1 MICVIIFLYIHKY
14 PHLLTTSTDDAEA
27 SELARATP
35 TAGDE
40 GVLEEVV
47 KMGIN
52 NVTAVLQNAD
62 MQDVVKEGSKL
73 VAKTVRVHLVH
84 FYLLFFLVLFETRP
98 FTFFSCRFLCFWYSS
113 F

>member
-1 MICVIIFLYIHKY
+1 MIIF
-14 PHLLTTSTDDAEA
+14 TDETD
-27 SELARATP
+27 ELARATP
-35 TAGDE
+35 SVGDE

-73 VAKTVRVHLVH
+73 VAKTVRTLHI
-84 FYLLFFLVLFETRP
+84 
-98 FTFFSCRFLCFWYSS
+98 CRANK
-113 F
+113 